1 MEKVQLDNL
10 LAELYEIDPSL
21 KNYGDSLRSLVLE
34 MLASKP
40 DTKFDEEFAT
50 RLKQELAK
58 KIPASETEKTF
69 SIFSFLKNKRWY
81 FAAAGLAVCGF
92 AALLVL
98 VVPHQKNNI
107 NPTVSLKKHAF
118 GSLATIKNA
127 ASNFG
132 MGAGNNAVNAVANTG
147 MLGKSSPARMMAA
160 TDEILPATANQKAVA
175 PSFSIQYV
183 YAGDNFNLTD
193 QTGLVYRRVKG
204 NGELAK
210 SLMKSLQKGKF
221 EMMDLNSFQNLK
233 LTNLSFLEDRDSGL
247 MINFDFVNDNFY
259 FSENGERWQTVR
271 SDTCGLNKICDGAIR
286 LDDIPADNL
295 LIQKANN
302 FFRSHK
308 INLENYG
315 APIVDN
321 SWRVSYEQAVNKE
334 NYSFPEY
341 INIIYPLVV
350 GKNREE
356 VYDQSGANAGLRV
369 SINLSRNAISNVDG
383 LAINNYQSS
392 EYELVTDMEEII
404 KVAEKG
410 GWNQISFAS
419 TNAKKVSL
427 GTPKKALVQLSRFSN
442 NQNEEL
448 LVPALIFPVADGQ
461 LFYGRNSVV
470 VPLVKEIFDELR

>member
-21 KNYGDSLRSLVLE
+21 KKYGDSLRSLVLE
-34 MLASKP
+34 MLTSKP
-40 DTKFDEEFAT
+40 DTKFDGEFAA

-58 KIPASETEKTF
+58 KISASKTEKTF

-81 FAAAGLAVCGF
+81 FTFAGLAVCGF
-92 AALLVL
+92 AVLLVL
-98 VVPHQKNNI
+98 VVPRQEDSI
-107 NPTVSLKKHAF
+107 NPIYNLTGPTVSLEKHAF
-118 GSLATIKNA
+118 GPLATMENA

-132 MGAGNNAVNAVANTG
+132 MGAGNNTVNAVA
-147 MLGKSSPARMMAA
+147 KSAPTRMMV
-160 TDEILPATANQKAVA
+160 TDAVNQKAVA

-193 QTGLVYRRVKG
+193 QAGLVYRRVKG

-210 SLMKSLQKGKF
+210 SLMKSLQKGNF

-259 FSENGERWQTVR
+259 FSENSEKWQAVGNN
-271 SDTCGLNKICDGAIR
+271 TCGLNKICDGNTH

-295 LIQKANN
+295 LIEKANN
-302 FFRSHK
+302 FFKSHK

-321 SWRVSYEQAVNKE
+321 SWRASYEQTVNKE
-334 NYSFPEY
+334 SYSFPEY
-341 INIIYPLVV
+341 INIVYPLLV

-356 VYDQSGANAGLRV
+356 VYDQSGALAGLRA

-383 LAINNYQSS
+383 LAIYHYQSS
-392 EYELVTDMEEII
+392 EYELVTDMEAII

-419 TNAKKVSL
+419 TNVKKVSL
-427 GTPKKALVQLSRFSN
+427 GTPKRALVQLSRFSN

-461 LFYGRNSVV
+461 LFYGRSSVV
-470 VPLVKEIFDELR
+470 VPLVKEIFNELK